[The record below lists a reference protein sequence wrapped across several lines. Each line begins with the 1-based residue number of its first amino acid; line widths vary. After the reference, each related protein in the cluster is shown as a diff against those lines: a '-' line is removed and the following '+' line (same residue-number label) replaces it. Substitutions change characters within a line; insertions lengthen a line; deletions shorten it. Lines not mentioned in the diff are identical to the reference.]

1 MDNEAVK
8 IDAEKIDHS
17 IQMLRTYIN
26 SVEIEELIASM
37 TLIKQDPQNAAYLAQ
52 LRRAFSSLGL
62 IQGAVLTYAPYL
74 VELVSYDLFE
84 D

>member
-1 MDNEAVK
+1 MDNDAINIDVKK
-8 IDAEKIDHS
+8 IDRS

-26 SVEIEELIASM
+26 SIEIEDLIASM
-37 TLIKQDPQNAAYLAQ
+37 TLIKQDPQNAVHLAQ

-74 VELVSYDLFE
+74 VELVSHDLFE